1 MNNLLFYGQIWLL
14 TPQRMTE
21 VFPFYFNQLSLK
33 NTVNSKEWVF
43 LFELKNQVV
52 GNRVILVYLIYFLSA
67 RKDANKDYTF
77 IPKISKIRCHG
88 LLRWWRH
95 AGYNYKTADKF

>member
-33 NTVNSKEWVF
+33 NTVNSKEWVY
-43 LFELKNQVV
+43 
-52 GNRVILVYLIYFLSA
+52 RVIFAYLIYFLFA
-67 RKDANKDYTF
+67 RIDADKVYIF
-77 IPKISKIRCHG
+77 ILKMFKIRSHD

-95 AGYNYKTADKF
+95 AGYNYKTRKTFVDKF

>member
-1 MNNLLFYGQIWLL
+1 MDGICMACAFLL
-14 TPQRMTE
+14 
-21 VFPFYFNQLSLK
+21 YFNQLSLK

-52 GNRVILVYLIYFLSA
+52 GNRVILAYLIYFLFA

-77 IPKISKIRCHG
+77 IPKISKIRYHG